1 MNWDAI
7 GAVGEILGALAVV
20 MTLAYLARQVKY
32 AKAEAADTNRL
43 NRANGVQAMQLAFA
57 TNNELLCAVAN
68 AHGMHGYYQEFAEE
82 LGISPDDAARC
93 DWMHSYY
100 FWLHWGQF
108 SSTLDDEG
116 LAELGNLVS
125 KFYLVPAVRFTWDN
139 SPYGKTI
146 FEQRFVDFV
155 DGIIKNA
162 E

>member
-32 AKAEAADTNRL
+32 AKAEATDTNRL
-43 NRANGVQAMQLAFA
+43 NRANGVQVMQLALA
-57 TNNELLCAVAN
+57 TNKELSDAVAN
-68 AHGMHGYYQEFAEE
+68 SHGMHGYYQEFAKE
-82 LGISPDDAARC
+82 LSISPDDAARC
-93 DWMHSYY
+93 DWVHNYY

-116 LAELGNLVS
+116 LAELENMVS
-125 KFYLVPAVRFTWDN
+125 NFYLVPAVRFTWDN

-146 FEQRFVDFV
+146 FEQGFVDFV
-155 DGIIKNA
+155 YGIIESA